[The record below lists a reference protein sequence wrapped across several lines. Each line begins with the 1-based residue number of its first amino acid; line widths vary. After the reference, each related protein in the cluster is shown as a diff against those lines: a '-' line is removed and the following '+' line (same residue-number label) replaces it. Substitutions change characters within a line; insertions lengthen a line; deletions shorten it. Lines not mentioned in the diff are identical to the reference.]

1 MKRAAAIAGASGA
14 FAAGFAL
21 TAPQTREAIAWAW
34 TFALTVFADGPLGLW
49 AVLVGVVLGWLA
61 MAWTR
66 AILPRP
72 RTADPQLP
80 QQLQRRRM
88 FIWVIGLLVTAAA
101 TFAIWRTPWGVWLGV
116 TLGLAAPWSWE
127 GVLLAVG
134 AFSPAF
140 AEKLRGAPL

>member
-1 MKRAAAIAGASGA
+1 MSRAAVTASAGVA
-14 FAAGFAL
+14 FVAGVAW

-34 TFALTVFADGPLGLW
+34 TFALTVLDDGPLGLW
-49 AVLVGVVLGWLA
+49 AVLVGMVLGWLA
-61 MAWTR
+61 MAWAR
-66 AILPRP
+66 AMLPAL
-72 RTADPQLP
+72 RTADPLLP

-88 FIWVIGLLVTAAA
+88 LIWVVGLLVTTVT

-127 GVLLAVG
+127 GVLLLVG
-134 AFSPAF
+134 AVSPAF